1 MLEPFQVY
9 ARIRPLNQKEIQLSS
24 GKIGV
29 NVIDSSTLAVGDAE
43 VRETYFQVD
52 EVFGEDVTNEE
63 IYEKKLQDVVHTFL
77 NGINSTILAYGI
89 TGAGKSH
96 TMFGSQG

>member
-52 EVFGEDVTNEE
+52 
-63 IYEKKLQDVVHTFL
+63 
-77 NGINSTILAYGI
+77 
-89 TGAGKSH
+89 
-96 TMFGSQG
+96 